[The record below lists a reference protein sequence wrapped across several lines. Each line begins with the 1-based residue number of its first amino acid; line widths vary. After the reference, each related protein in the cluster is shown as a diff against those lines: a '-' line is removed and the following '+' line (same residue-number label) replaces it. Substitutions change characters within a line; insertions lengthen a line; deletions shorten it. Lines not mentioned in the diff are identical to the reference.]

1 MHVLLHGGKTTYIA
15 ELMQNIGEIEAWDLH
30 KHRINLVNESSK
42 RLGLNIINTKVKD
55 ASIFDPNYVEKFG
68 KILLDVPCLG
78 IGVIKRKPDIKWQK
92 QEKDIGEITKIQT
105 KILDTCSKYLK
116 KQGTIIYSTCSI
128 FKEENDK
135 IINEFINK
143 NNDFEIE
150 KINEKNNFLNIYPND
165 IQDGFF
171 IAKITKRI

>member
-15 ELMQNIGEIEAWDLH
+15 ELMQNIGKIEAWDLH
-30 KHRINLVNESSK
+30 KHRINLINESSK
-42 RLGLNIINTKVKD
+42 RLGISIIDTKVKD
-55 ASIFDPNYVEKFG
+55 ASIFDPNYVEKFD

-92 QEKDIGEITKIQT
+92 QEKDIEEITKIQRR
-105 KILDTCSKYLK
+105 ILDTCSKYLK
-116 KQGTIIYSTCSI
+116 KQGIIIYSTCSI

-135 IINEFINK
+135 IIMEFLDQNK
-143 NNDFEIE
+143 NFEIE
-150 KINEKNNFLNIYPND
+150 KINEKNSFLNIYPNN

-171 IAKITKRI
+171 IAKITKKR